1 MENNSGP
8 FFKDSGEIYLLRADV
23 TEQIIIEEQ
32 QFDH

>member
-8 FFKDSGEIYLLRADV
+8 FFKDGGEIYLLRADV